1 MENKIEILSAEVSR
15 LKETEGDANA
25 VCEAMERYEKIAA
38 AEAVKN
44 ANVQKIIRMIEK
56 NIRKKKFWTSVT
68 PKKNFLKQKTNCYS
82 WYKNRITKMK

>member
-38 AEAVKN
+38 VEAVKN
-44 ANVQKIIRMIEK
+44 ANVQK
-56 NIRKKKFWTSVT
+56 NIRKKKFWILVT